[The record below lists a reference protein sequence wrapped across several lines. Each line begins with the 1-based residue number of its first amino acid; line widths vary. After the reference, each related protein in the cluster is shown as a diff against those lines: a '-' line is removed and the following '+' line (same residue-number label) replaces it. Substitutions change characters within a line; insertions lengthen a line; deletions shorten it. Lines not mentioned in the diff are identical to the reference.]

1 MHDSQNPQINFIAFR
16 ICELAVLRQFRCSM
30 RRWQTSRD
38 WQGGVFIWPPHKQV
52 PIRRMDA
59 PRPAPAN
66 VEAGKKVQRAAPKRR
81 RQAVA
86 GGSTV
91 LAALFCL
98 FIYCGI
104 GIPRVGVP
112 TRELKYPILAQPK
125 SLQIETGQVL
135 GDLTSGGR
143 ALQAAEFDGEPKIT
157 HAM

>member
-1 MHDSQNPQINFIAFR
+1 M
-16 ICELAVLRQFRCSM
+16 
-30 RRWQTSRD
+30 
-38 WQGGVFIWPPHKQV
+38 QV
-52 PIRRMDA
+52 PIQRMDA
-59 PRPAPAN
+59 PRPAPAD
-66 VEAGKKVQRAAPKRR
+66 VEAGKMAQRAAPKKR

-112 TRELKYPILAQPK
+112 TRELKYPILAQSK
-125 SLQIETGQVL
+125 ALQFERGQAL

-143 ALQAAEFDGEPKIT
+143 ALQAADLDGKPKIDSWPDKQFYRAKDLCEGLLNT
-157 HAM
+157 AVASPWNQLQLDLCRTLPAS